1 MFELASLSVIFDLNH
16 VKAAFA
22 VDSISIAALYVENA
36 DAFMSIFEIFPC
48 KSTERMCNNEKLSVT
63 KLFLLVI
70 ASIVRLI
77 TRFWAIFSQAP
88 ISTYSFKS
96 FDCQAKKVWAKG
108 TYKDGFPA
116 FEDRV
121 GDQLDPL
128 DQLLSRGLLYPVF
141 GESIHKGGH
150 VSRFVFK
157 FAWQIIEG
165 VAYHTLKEI
174 DQEFLA
180 LRLKLWRALK
190 LLEQRLV

>member
-1 MFELASLSVIFDLNH
+1 MSLLLSVTENSLLIMSFFFRSCKNSCCNLVRMFELASLSVIFDLNH

-96 FDCQAKKVWAKG
+96 F
-108 TYKDGFPA
+108 
-116 FEDRV
+116 
-121 GDQLDPL
+121 
-128 DQLLSRGLLYPVF
+128 
-141 GESIHKGGH
+141 ESN
-150 VSRFVFK
+150 
-157 FAWQIIEG
+157 
-165 VAYHTLKEI
+165 AYTI
-174 DQEFLA
+174 
-180 LRLKLWRALK
+180 
-190 LLEQRLV
+190 